1 MSPPIL
7 FVIKILDLSLLNT
20 IYHYP
25 RKDSNG
31 KWQSGAIDLI
41 IKDNNTG
48 EKFLETIVD
57 PSYEYYM
64 LLDGQ
69 EIPNYTLEYA
79 MKDDCKCIIV
89 PYQQLQ
95 KDIAERLGLLNKF
108 YDNIRNGNIFECSFA
123 FTIPDDLHSE
133 RWYVDSDNVYRREV
147 NVIDGLYDMSL
158 VIHGAYGDT
167 NCYTRCADNEV
178 LNPVDKITE
187 YRKKIDKYYDD
198 IMSELT
204 DYKI

>member
-1 MSPPIL
+1 MS
-7 FVIKILDLSLLNT
+7 KIIFRSTD
-20 IYHYP
+20 I
-25 RKDSNG
+25 
-31 KWQSGAIDLI
+31 QSEKESRIITGRAIVFESWSKNLGGFYEIIHRGAITQELI
-41 IKDNNTG
+41 DKSDIIMNINHDD
-48 EKFLETIVD
+48 EKMVAR
-57 PSYEYYM
+57 SRQ
-64 LLDGQ
+64 GKG
-69 EIPNYTLEYA
+69 TLSVSL
-79 MKDDCKCIIV
+79 KDDGV
-89 PYQQLQ
+89 YFSFEAPTTSRG
-95 KDIAERLGLLNKF
+95 DELL
-108 YDNIRNGNIFECSFA
+108 YNIRNGNIFECSFA

-198 IMSELT
+198 KMSELT

>member
-1 MSPPIL
+1 MS
-7 FVIKILDLSLLNT
+7 KIIFRSTDIQSEKESRT
-20 IYHYP
+20 ITGRAIVFESWSKNLGGFYEIIH
-25 RKDSNG
+25 K
-31 KWQSGAIDLI
+31 GAITQELI
-41 IKDNNTG
+41 DKSDIIMNINHDD
-48 EKFLETIVD
+48 EKMVAR
-57 PSYEYYM
+57 SRQ
-64 LLDGQ
+64 GKG
-69 EIPNYTLEYA
+69 TLSVSL
-79 MKDDCKCIIV
+79 KDDGV
-89 PYQQLQ
+89 YFSFEAPTTSRG
-95 KDIAERLGLLNKF
+95 DELL
-108 YDNIRNGNIFECSFA
+108 YNIRNGNIFECSFA

-178 LNPVDKITE
+178 LNPGDKITE

-198 IMSELT
+198 KMSELT

>member
-1 MSPPIL
+1 MSKII
-7 FVIKILDLSLLNT
+7 FRSTDIKSEKESRIITGRAIVFESWSKNLGGFYE
-20 IYHYP
+20 IIH
-25 RKDSNG
+25 R
-31 KWQSGAIDLI
+31 GAITQELI
-41 IKDNNTG
+41 DKSDIIMNINHDD
-48 EKFLETIVD
+48 EKMVAR
-57 PSYEYYM
+57 SRQ
-64 LLDGQ
+64 GKG
-69 EIPNYTLEYA
+69 TLSVSL
-79 MKDDCKCIIV
+79 KDDGV
-89 PYQQLQ
+89 YFSFEAPTTSRG
-95 KDIAERLGLLNKF
+95 DELL
-108 YDNIRNGNIFECSFA
+108 YNIRNGNIFECSFA

-178 LNPVDKITE
+178 LNPGDKITE

-198 IMSELT
+198 KMSELT